1 MGNVVFWLM
10 SASFAIAATPGEI
23 AGCEVAEPSRKVGEK
38 SLLEM
43 RLVQAWKCLPT
54 VGYASCTVISVL
66 VYAAVCG
73 SMVATR
79 GLPQPGVRPVAT
91 ASSRGCQL
99 RGIQPI
105 FSVYNFMDE
114 NPAQCTIR
122 RQNRTLSRFFVEG
135 IVHIEAFMPV
145 NDA

>member
-1 MGNVVFWLM
+1 MGNVDLWLM
-10 SASFAIAATPGEI
+10 SASFAIVATPGEI
-23 AGCEVAEPSRKVGEK
+23 AGCAVAEPSRKAGEK

-79 GLPQPGVRPVAT
+79 GLPQPGASRNQAFGPWRRPRAGVVSYVAF
-91 ASSRGCQL
+91 SR
-99 RGIQPI
+99 
-105 FSVYNFMDE
+105 FSV
-114 NPAQCTIR
+114 CTVSWMKI
-122 RQNRTLSRFFVEG
+122 QLNVRFG
-135 IVHIEAFMPV
+135 DKIVH
-145 NDA
+145 